1 MCERCKQA
9 VEDMLHALWS
19 CPELDVVWAD
29 QGTRGFRYGI
39 GFTGFEEM
47 LLWMIEEGKSLELLA
62 YTAWNILNQRNKAR
76 LNLQGSPLHQVA
88 EQTRAKMVLYRDDI

>member
-19 CPELDVVWAD
+19 CLKLNVVWVD
-29 QGTRGFRYGI
+29 QGTWGFRYEI
-39 GFTGFEEM
+39 GFIGVKEL

-62 YTAWNILNQRNKAR
+62 YTAWNIWNQRNKAW

-88 EQTRAKMVLYRDDI
+88 E